1 MKRHNILSWSIFEL
15 AKTLDPMRR
24 LKVAC
29 TLKLHVHKSCHSGFF
44 LKLQWFHR
52 IRKITSSVRHYVRSA
67 RKRYSFWWSYRRNQ
81 SKLEVFV
88 HRYIFEKN
96 LIKYHLIKYHSSIF
110 DICSL
115 LLRIFLKMYAFV
127 NMSFLTT
134 NIQSLTIII
143 GAPLKYVRW
152 RFWNSF

>member
-81 SKLEVFV
+81 SKLEVFFID
-88 HRYIFEKN
+88 IFLKKN
-96 LIKYHLIKYHSSIF
+96 RIKYHSSIF

-115 LLRIFLKMYAFV
+115 LLRIFVKIYAFV

-134 NIQSLTIII
+134 NIQYLTIII
-143 GAPLKYVRW
+143 GAPSKYVRW

>member
-81 SKLEVFV
+81 SKLEVFF
-88 HRYIFEKN
+88 I
-96 LIKYHLIKYHSSIF
+96 
-110 DICSL
+110 D
-115 LLRIFLKMYAFV
+115 IFLKKKSYKISLVNIWHLLFAFAYIFKNV
-127 NMSFLTT
+127 CFR
-134 NIQSLTIII
+134 
-143 GAPLKYVRW
+143 KYVIS
-152 RFWNSF
+152 NY